1 MDYAAKARS
10 ADRMIRAYGST
21 ATHTAVDA
29 TYNPATGGT
38 TDVTTTQAVQAAVFD
53 YAAGVID
60 GTMILA
66 GDKQAFVSAVG
77 VTAPRAGDSLT
88 WGGVVHKLVTVKPL
102 APALVNVLF
111 ECQIRA

>member
-21 ATHTAVDA
+21 ATHTAVA
-29 TYNPATGGT
+29 SVYVPATGST
-38 TDVTTTQAVQAAVFD
+38 TDTTTTQTVQAAVFD
-53 YAAGVID
+53 YAAGMID
-60 GTMILA
+60 GTMIRT
-66 GDKQAFVSAVG
+66 GDKQAFLSAVG